1 MKNLAIILLFLC
13 TTHLSAQ
20 SPLDIDLDDDGLIEI
35 NDLET
40 LNAMRYQLD
49 GSGLKMSAES
59 TKTTTGCATGGC
71 IGYELTTNLDFLDD
85 ASYSSTAN
93 KVMWTVI
100 DYEDSTDSG
109 WQPIGS
115 FIDQFI
121 TAFEGNNHT
130 ISNLMINRTD
140 VDYVGLFGYVGSGA
154 EIANIGLLN
163 VNIVGYDFVSGLVGY
178 SEGSIMN
185 SYVTGTVEGAS
196 EVGGLVGLNEGNI
209 ADSYATSAVEGN
221 EEGMGG
227 LVGRNDG
234 NIANSYATG
243 AVEGNEEGVGGLV
256 GRNEGNI
263 ENSYATGTVEGDA
276 DVGGLAGIQG
286 ERGNITNSY
295 AAGTVVGR
303 RYVGGLAGTQWAGS
317 NITNSYAIGTVT
329 GNNRVGGLVG
339 SQWFGGDVAN
349 SYAAG
354 AVEGNEHVGGLVG
367 VQWYG
372 GNITNSY
379 ASGAVEGD
387 QRVGGLV
394 GSQWFRGDIAN
405 SYATGT
411 VEGNQRTGGLIGDSS
426 GGIITYS
433 YWDKTTSGIETSDGG
448 EAKTTAELQSPT
460 KPGTTQTE
468 VYYSWSKS
476 DWDFGT
482 DQQYP
487 ISKYT
492 LGDENNPACQS
503 PTGMLNLPICGY
515 PLLPITRYGLIDVR
529 LVEGNLSPDFIT
541 TAMHYTG
548 TVVSSVSAVQLI
560 PTAVNP
566 EAEISIIVNNEKESI
581 KSGTTSTVITLA
593 ADATTDI
600 ILEIMNS
607 ATTTGTVEYTLRL
620 KYYHYDGGDV
630 DKDNDGLI
638 EISDLEGLNAMR
650 YQLDGTGYRK
660 SANTPKITV
669 GCSVGGCNGYELTTD
684 LDFLADD
691 SYSSAVNKAE
701 WTVESY
707 KDGADNGWQPIGDFD
722 NQFIAFF
729 EGNNHTISN
738 LMINRPSV
746 NYIGLF
752 GYAESATKIVNI
764 SLPNVRIVG
773 RNFVGSL
780 VGFIKASSSITNSY
794 ARGEVKGGRKVGG
807 LVGRSEGH
815 ITNSYAAVEVKGR
828 WEIGGLVGHS
838 ESNITNSYATGA
850 VKGQREIGGLVGW
863 AEGNITNSYA
873 SGAVEGDSSVGG
885 LVGVSTASSIS
896 NSYWDTD
903 TSGIETSDGGEAKT
917 TDDLQLPTTP
927 TDTIYVGWRTAD
939 WDFGNSSQY
948 PILKYTIGD
957 DRTNPACGVSQ
968 QPECGTLLQRQRNHQ
983 PRITYP
989 TSATQIEILAS
1000 DPTTKTIDV
1009 TVIDEDVG
1017 DKLTILL
1024 LAEEGQTILGL
1035 VSTTAEVLPT
1045 GSEERELSLKIRIP
1059 TRTIG
1064 SIAELRLTAEDDSG
1078 FANAMSEPIAFK
1090 VAVLSA
1096 GNTPPTITLSA
1107 PSEIRLLEEASTTL
1121 NVVVMDADNDS
1132 LSVSVRSDDDAI
1144 ATATIVAT
1152 DGATR
1157 TLEVMGVANA
1167 GAATITVTVD
1177 DGRGESNSK
1186 ASVTFMVIVEENTAP
1201 SLSITPPTEQNL
1213 QLGETSSI
1221 VVSVSDNNFD
1231 VGDMVTVTVSS
1242 LPSSVVAT
1250 VSTEETDITQDTTI
1264 SFILNAI
1271 NAGTAAITITA
1282 TDRQGETTS
1291 TTLNVHVNAP
1301 PEIVGYDE
1309 EVSVVIDRVRNINIV
1324 VSDVNIDDELTL
1336 TLSVAEMG
1344 RALVQLATTSV
1355 TVIANGMAQQTP
1367 LAITG
1372 LQPGVTTLTVVVSD
1386 GREGKT
1392 QKHIKI
1398 IVRPHVIPVIDASP
1412 PFADIAVLPKT
1423 DRIYTIMVN
1432 ERDYDVPGSLEVE
1445 VLSSS
1450 TPTVAVELE
1459 DTTTTGTYSLIL
1471 TSQSVLSSATIT
1483 VRVNDN
1489 KGEMAIVTF
1498 NVNVVANQSP
1508 SLTITPSTD
1517 PIRNLQL
1524 NSTASLMIVVSDA
1537 NYDMGDAVTIKVVA
1551 TPSSVVLVE
1560 PTEITGITS
1569 IDIQKIMLDAV
1580 ASGNAAITITAT
1592 DRLGASTSTTIVVYV
1607 DDRSVMVAI
1616 AASDANEGETVL
1628 IEPMI
1633 SGASEDHL
1641 SYQWRVIAGTTTTR
1655 ILQRVMM
1662 ATSTL
1667 SFRIADDYI
1676 KDTSNQNATQEL
1688 QIELVVTEQTTDP
1701 ISVSQTVMVTITKK
1715 DNDNADLGTVIVDP
1729 DNSRSLSFPEL
1740 DLASDSDG
1748 EIATNTIVY
1757 QWQKYNM
1764 EGSNWEDI
1772 SSAMSRSYPIAVT
1785 DTSGDR
1791 FRVSVTYT
1799 DGQGYTKTLHS
1810 NEYTYGRSIMVRT
1823 KVFLEGPL
1831 R

>member
-93 KVMWTVI
+93 KIMWTVI
-100 DYEDSTDSG
+100 DYEDSTDNG

-130 ISNLMINRTD
+130 ISNLMINRTG

-163 VNIVGYDFVSGLVGY
+163 VNIVGYDFVSGLIGY
-178 SEGSIMN
+178 SEGNVMN
-185 SYVTGTVEGAS
+185 GYVTGTVEGAS
-196 EVGGLVGLNEGNI
+196 EVGGLVGLNEGSITN
-209 ADSYATSAVEGN
+209 SYATSAVEGN

-263 ENSYATGTVEGDA
+263 ANSYATGAVEGDA

-286 ERGNITNSY
+286 GGGSITNSY
-295 AAGTVVGR
+295 AAGTVTGKQR
-303 RYVGGLAGTQWAGS
+303 VGGLAGSQWVGS
-317 NITNSYAIGTVT
+317 NITNSYATGTVT
-329 GNNRVGGLVG
+329 GKHRVGGLVG
-339 SQWFGGDVAN
+339 SQWFGGNIAN

-354 AVEGNEHVGGLVG
+354 AVLGDQGVGGLVG
-367 VQWYG
+367 IQWYG

-379 ASGAVEGD
+379 ASGAVLGD
-387 QRVGGLV
+387 QGVGGLV
-394 GSQWFRGDIAN
+394 GSQAYRSSVIN
-405 SYATGT
+405 SYASGT
-411 VEGNQRTGGLIGDSS
+411 VAGNQRIGGLIGYSS
-426 GGIITYS
+426 GSSMIKRS

-460 KPGTTQTE
+460 NPATTQTE
-468 VYYSWSKS
+468 VYYNWSES

-482 DQQYP
+482 NQQYP

-503 PTGMLNLPICGY
+503 PTDMLNLPICGY

-529 LVEGNLSPDFIT
+529 LVEGNLSPDFMT
-541 TAMHYTG
+541 TDMHYTG

-560 PTAVNP
+560 PTAVDP

-581 KSGTTSTVITLA
+581 KSGATSTVITLA

-600 ILEIMNS
+600 ILEVMNS
-607 ATTTGTVEYTLRL
+607 ATTTRTVEYTLRL
-620 KYYHYDGGDV
+620 KYYHYGGGDV

-669 GCSVGGCNGYELTTD
+669 GCAVGGCNGYELTTD
-684 LDFLADD
+684 LDFLAED

-707 KDGADNGWQPIGDFD
+707 KDRADNGWQPIGDFD

-752 GYAESATKIVNI
+752 GYAESATRIVNI
-764 SLPNVRIVG
+764 SLSNVRIVG

-780 VGFIKASSSITNSY
+780 VGFIKASSSIANSY
-794 ARGEVKGGRKVGG
+794 AMGEVKGGRKVGG
-807 LVGRSEGH
+807 LVGHSEGN

-828 WEIGGLVGHS
+828 REIGGLVGHS
-838 ESNITNSYATGA
+838 ESNIINSYATGA
-850 VKGQREIGGLVGW
+850 VQGRREIGGLVGW
-863 AEGNITNSYA
+863 AEGNIMNSYA
-873 SGAVEGDSSVGG
+873 SGAIEGDSSVGG
-885 LVGVSTASSIS
+885 LVGMSTASSII

-927 TDTIYVGWRTAD
+927 TDTIYLDWRTTD
-939 WDFGNSSQY
+939 WDFGSSAQY

-968 QPECGTLLQRQRNHQ
+968 QPGCGTLLQRQRNHQ

-1009 TVIDEDVG
+1009 TVIDEDVR
-1017 DKLTILL
+1017 DNLTILL
-1024 LAEEGQTILGL
+1024 LAGEGQTLVGL
-1035 VSTTAEVLPT
+1035 ITTTAEILSS
-1045 GSEERELSLKIRIP
+1045 GSAERELSLKIRIP
-1059 TRTIG
+1059 TRTVG
-1064 SIAELRLTAEDDSG
+1064 SIAELRLIAEDDSG
-1078 FANAMSEPIAFK
+1078 FENAMSEPIAFK
-1090 VAVLSA
+1090 VAVLGA

-1107 PSEIRLLEEASTTL
+1107 PSEIRLSEEASTTL
-1121 NVVVMDADNDS
+1121 NVAVMDADNDS
-1132 LSVSVRSDDDAI
+1132 LTVSVRSDNDAI

-1157 TLEVMGVANA
+1157 TLKVMSTNA
-1167 GAATITVTVD
+1167 GTATITVTVD
-1177 DGRGESNSK
+1177 DGGGESNSK

-1201 SLSITPPTEQNL
+1201 SLRITSPTDQNL
-1213 QLGETSSI
+1213 QLGEMSPM
-1221 VVSVSDNNFD
+1221 VVFVSDNNFD
-1231 VGDMVTVTVSS
+1231 VGDMVTVTVST
-1242 LPSSVVAT
+1242 LPSSVVAI
-1250 VSTEETDITQDTTI
+1250 VSTEEIDITQDTTI

-1282 TDRQGETTS
+1282 TDHQGETTS

-1367 LAITG
+1367 VAITG

-1398 IVRPHVIPVIDASP
+1398 IVRPHVTPMIDANP
-1412 PFADIAVLPKT
+1412 PFADIVVLPKT
-1423 DRIYTIMVN
+1423 DRVYTIMVN
-1432 ERDYDVPGSLEVE
+1432 DRDYDVPGSLEVE

-1524 NSTASLMIVVSDA
+1524 NSTASLMIVVSDV

-1560 PTEITGITS
+1560 PTEITG
-1569 IDIQKIMLDAV
+1569 
-1580 ASGNAAITITAT
+1580 
-1592 DRLGASTSTTIVVYV
+1592 
-1607 DDRSVMVAI
+1607 
-1616 AASDANEGETVL
+1616 
-1628 IEPMI
+1628 
-1633 SGASEDHL
+1633 
-1641 SYQWRVIAGTTTTR
+1641 
-1655 ILQRVMM
+1655 
-1662 ATSTL
+1662 
-1667 SFRIADDYI
+1667 
-1676 KDTSNQNATQEL
+1676 
-1688 QIELVVTEQTTDP
+1688 
-1701 ISVSQTVMVTITKK
+1701 
-1715 DNDNADLGTVIVDP
+1715 
-1729 DNSRSLSFPEL
+1729 
-1740 DLASDSDG
+1740 
-1748 EIATNTIVY
+1748 
-1757 QWQKYNM
+1757 
-1764 EGSNWEDI
+1764 
-1772 SSAMSRSYPIAVT
+1772 
-1785 DTSGDR
+1785 
-1791 FRVSVTYT
+1791 
-1799 DGQGYTKTLHS
+1799 
-1810 NEYTYGRSIMVRT
+1810 
-1823 KVFLEGPL
+1823 
-1831 R
+1831 